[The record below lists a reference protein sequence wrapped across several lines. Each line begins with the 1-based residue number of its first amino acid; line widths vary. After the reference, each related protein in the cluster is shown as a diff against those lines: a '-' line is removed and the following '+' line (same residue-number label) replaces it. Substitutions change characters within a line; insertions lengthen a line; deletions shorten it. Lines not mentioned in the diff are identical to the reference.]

1 MKKLLSA
8 VFALGL
14 VFSVQAADT
23 PTERVQAGV
32 KDIIDIATDAELDI
46 TQKREKLAG
55 VINTHVDLQAS
66 AQRVLARYWRTA
78 TKEEKREFLKLFRS
92 LLVNTYINLLDEYN
106 DQVVAYKDEQIK
118 KKVYAIVETEIQ
130 SPDVVIPVSYRLYY
144 RDNDWKIY
152 DFVAEGISMIR
163 SFSNDY
169 QSTLKSSGVSG
180 LNKALEQK
188 LQTLESK

>member
-1 MKKLLSA
+1 MKKLLS
-8 VFALGL
+8 VLLVMGFA
-14 VFSVQAADT
+14 FSVQAADN
-23 PTERVQAGV
+23 PTERVKAGV
-32 KDIIDIATDAELDI
+32 QDIISIAADAELDI

-92 LLVNTYINLLDEYN
+92 LLVNTYINLLDEYDN
-106 DQVVAYKDEQIK
+106 QVVAYKDEQIK
-118 KKVYAIVETEIQ
+118 KKVYAIVDTEIQ

-152 DFVAEGISMIR
+152 DFVAGGISMIR

-169 QSTLKSSGVSG
+169 QSTLKSKGVSG
-180 LNKALEQK
+180 LNQALEEKLKALEAK
-188 LQTLESK
+188 

>member
-1 MKKLLSA
+1 MIKLLSA

-188 LQTLESK
+188 LQTLEAK